1 MRLALAVAL
10 VTAMSGTQIERA
22 QQVARSRESERAQF
36 HARYLFTP
44 RHDTVVQI
52 EVVTEFRRLV
62 LITEQH
68 LFAGDQMF
76 SRGLR
81 EAQQALAPTKGV
93 MTLKAQLRFHPQNAY
108 VTVPDFKIALGRTPA
123 GPLSSLLDTHITG
136 DFATQPKNSKQNAP
150 VTGATL
156 EAKIDTMQIGQAA
169 LPIGVVLEDKELA
182 RTVVDFARLD

>member
-1 MRLALAVAL
+1 MRIVIAIAL
-10 VTAMSGTQIERA
+10 VATMGGAEIERA
-22 QQVARSRESERAQF
+22 QQVARSRDGERAQF
-36 HARYLFTP
+36 HGRYVFDLKG
-44 RHDTVVQI
+44 DTVTQI
-52 EVVTEFRRLV
+52 EVITEFRRLV

-68 LFAGDQMF
+68 LFTGDQMF

-81 EAQQALAPTKGV
+81 EAQQALAPTKGI

-108 VTVPDFKIALGRTPA
+108 VSIPDFKIALGRASA
-123 GPLSSLLDTHITG
+123 GPLDSPLETRITG

-156 EAKIDTMQIGQAA
+156 EASIDTMQIGQAVR
-169 LPIGVVLEDKELA
+169 PVGVVLEDKELA